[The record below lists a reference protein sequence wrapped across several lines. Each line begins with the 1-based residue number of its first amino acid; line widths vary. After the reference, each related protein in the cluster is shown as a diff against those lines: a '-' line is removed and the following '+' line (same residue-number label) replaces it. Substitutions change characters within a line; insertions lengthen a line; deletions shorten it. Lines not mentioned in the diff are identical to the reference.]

1 MNAVRSVISVFLL
14 VLLGLSV
21 AGWVWAG
28 GQPSPQST
36 GARLVLAL
44 CGLMAV
50 GSIELLWRAEPRQ
63 TI

>member
-21 AGWVWAG
+21 AGLVWAG

-50 GSIELLWRAEPRQ
+50 GSLVVLWSARQ
-63 TI
+63 LKTN

>member
-1 MNAVRSVISVFLL
+1 MNAIRSVISVFLL

-28 GQPSPQST
+28 GQPTPQST

-50 GSIELLWRAEPRQ
+50 GSLVVLWSARQ
-63 TI
+63 LKAN

>member
-50 GSIELLWRAEPRQ
+50 GSLVVLWSARQ
-63 TI
+63 LKTN